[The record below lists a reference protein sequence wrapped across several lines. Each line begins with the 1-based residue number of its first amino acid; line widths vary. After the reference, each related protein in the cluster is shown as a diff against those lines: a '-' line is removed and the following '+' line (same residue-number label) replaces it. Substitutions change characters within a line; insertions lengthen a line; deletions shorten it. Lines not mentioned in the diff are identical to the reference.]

1 MADETPATAPPENGS
16 PVERDGDYAPT
27 VVARFTVWQR
37 SGGVV
42 VPLLTAVLAFLIGG
56 LVVLATGQDPL
67 AADRALFEGSRLHRL
82 GPLPGVPHPRDLP
95 APNTHQTLL

>member
-56 LVVLATGQDPL
+56 LVVPAPGKDPL
-67 AADRALFEGSRLHRL
+67 AGFPAIFEGARLNWGGHVPR
-82 GPLPGVPHPRDLP
+82 GPHTGRSA
-95 APNTHQTLL
+95 APNRR